1 MRSDHISALFG
12 INTDKDKEEQYSKLK
27 NDIKKADW
35 TKWRLTTDTQY
46 KTCTNSRQN
55 DESIDVMHESFI
67 EIYHNCME
75 ETLDK
80 VHHGKR
86 RSIAPWVDE
95 AVKEAKTRLN
105 ISKIYICD
113 ERQHQT

>member
-1 MRSDHISALFG
+1 
-12 INTDKDKEEQYSKLK
+12 
-27 NDIKKADW
+27 
-35 TKWRLTTDTQY
+35 
-46 KTCTNSRQN
+46 
-55 DESIDVMHESFI
+55 
-67 EIYHNCME
+67 ME

-86 RSIAPWVDE
+86 RTIAPWVDE

-113 ERQHQT
+113 EIQNQT